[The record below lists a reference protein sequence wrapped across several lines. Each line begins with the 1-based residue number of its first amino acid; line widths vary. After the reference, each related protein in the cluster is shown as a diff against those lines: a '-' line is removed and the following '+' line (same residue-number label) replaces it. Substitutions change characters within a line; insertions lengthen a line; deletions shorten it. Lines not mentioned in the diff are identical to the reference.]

1 MKKKH
6 FEDSAA
12 SRIVVNMLD
21 ILLLYASFLLT
32 YIISQHSAQ
41 EKVALQDMQRLCNI
55 AIICYIPVAMQFPPI
70 AMQRVCSTDK
80 IASNVFLTSAT
91 HFIFFLLAAFM
102 FKIADTL
109 SIYFLAAYV
118 TFTFLLLAER
128 IVLFKYLSKIRRK
141 GANLVRVILVGNGEE
156 MHKLYKDLKTTVYG
170 LDIIGVFAQPE
181 ETELPEGMTP
191 KGTPPMALNYL
202 KEHAN
207 DIDIVYCST
216 TSLSKENAMALYTFC
231 ENNFIRFFIVPMFA
245 NLTRRYMATN
255 QVGSSFVLSP
265 RQEPLHSM
273 GNRAIKRTL
282 DLLVSSVFLATLF
295 PIVYTI
301 VAAIIKCQS
310 PGPVLFRQKRTGL
323 YGNEFY
329 CLKFRSM
336 HVNADADKVQATEND
351 PRKFPFG
358 DFMRRH
364 NIDEL
369 PQFINVLMGS
379 MSLVGPRPHMIAHTE
394 EYRKI
399 VNRYMVRHWV
409 KPGITGWAQ
418 VQGLRGET
426 RNLIQMRKRVHA
438 DIWYV
443 TNWSF
448 WLDVRIIA
456 RTLLQTL
463 LNKEK
468 NAY

>member
-1 MKKKH
+1 
-6 FEDSAA
+6 
-12 SRIVVNMLD
+12 
-21 ILLLYASFLLT
+21 
-32 YIISQHSAQ
+32 
-41 EKVALQDMQRLCNI
+41 
-55 AIICYIPVAMQFPPI
+55 
-70 AMQRVCSTDK
+70 
-80 IASNVFLTSAT
+80 
-91 HFIFFLLAAFM
+91 
-102 FKIADTL
+102 
-109 SIYFLAAYV
+109 
-118 TFTFLLLAER
+118 
-128 IVLFKYLSKIRRK
+128 
-141 GANLVRVILVGNGEE
+141 
-156 MHKLYKDLKTTVYG
+156 
-170 LDIIGVFAQPE
+170 
-181 ETELPEGMTP
+181 
-191 KGTPPMALNYL
+191 
-202 KEHAN
+202 
-207 DIDIVYCST
+207 
-216 TSLSKENAMALYTFC
+216 MALYTFC